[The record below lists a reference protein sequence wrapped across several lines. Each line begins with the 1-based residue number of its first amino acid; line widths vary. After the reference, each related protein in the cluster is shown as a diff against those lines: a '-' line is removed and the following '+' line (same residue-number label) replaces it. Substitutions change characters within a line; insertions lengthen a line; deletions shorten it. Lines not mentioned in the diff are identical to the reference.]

1 MANERKLAD
10 KKGKGKGTKE
20 AGEGLL
26 WSPYKYLLDQDGWD
40 FKPLYSTHYAQFIG
54 LTGSDPSSIKWE

>member
-40 FKPLYSTHYAQFIG
+40 FKPLTAP
-54 LTGSDPSSIKWE
+54 TMPSSLASLAQIPHP